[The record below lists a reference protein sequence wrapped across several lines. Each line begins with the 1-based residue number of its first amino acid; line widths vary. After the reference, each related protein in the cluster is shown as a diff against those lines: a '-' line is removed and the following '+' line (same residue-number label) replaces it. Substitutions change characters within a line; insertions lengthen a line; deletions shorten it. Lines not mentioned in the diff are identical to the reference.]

1 MAGAYEKV
9 CAVRLEPEG
18 SSVRL
23 ADKLFGFVMG
33 TNSRKLIIGFISL
46 AVVLAV
52 FLLYNLMSETPP
64 IDIDR
69 GAELAKEVAD
79 SNAAE
84 FDREVGKIA
93 DVGVGTVRKAKYTH
107 LNAQKQLDREF
118 GFEKLLH
125 EQADQWEIEKP
136 YMNIFRRN
144 FKCYIT
150 ADKGTVQIEDALGRA
165 TPKDATLTG
174 NVVIHIL
181 PETATGVKES
191 FVYLDDVV
199 YISERS
205 QFSTAGPVKF
215 VSPDAQMLGTGME
228 FVYND
233 ELNRLEFLR
242 IVHLEDLRIRT
253 SSKAS
258 LLGSQQT
265 EPPAEPVAGDVTQKQ
280 KQTQDLSTEPVERK
294 SGVHYRCFFDK
305 NVVVNTPRQ
314 TVLTDRLSINNISLS
329 KASSDKGTK
338 ADKTPPDTSGTLTRA
353 ADESTEEFVDVTVTC
368 DGGILVTPMGS
379 PAALESSI
387 KVEPRPALTNN
398 QVTESPNDTTDRT
411 KFVAQRINYCA
422 AAGDTVASGPSELTF
437 YVNDLIDRQ
446 AAQAPVPVKVTAQ
459 KQAQFQPA
467 ANQVIFEG
475 DCVCTMTR
483 TDPNIR
489 QEYSLAAPKI
499 TVDLAEDKTR
509 QSGGPAA
516 AIEHVTADGGV
527 VQLAAVKETEEEELL
542 GFTKLKCRRFDYD
555 SSEQMCMATGPD
567 GLIAA
572 DNSKIQ
578 EPKEKV
584 SKFAL
589 RRQCSAVL
597 RGFDTMEYYLES
609 NQIIA
614 DAEKEGIIIDYFPVV
629 KGQYGPRTTLTTSH
643 IEAPLY
649 ETPAGQ
655 IELASLSATGGFTYE
670 EEDIEFQGSRAF
682 YDAGKSLITAQGDGL
697 QPCYLNGA
705 LVDVV
710 RYNLKTG
717 RVKTKITGPGFLHF
731 GK

>member
-1 MAGAYEKV
+1 
-9 CAVRLEPEG
+9 
-18 SSVRL
+18 
-23 ADKLFGFVMG
+23 MG
-33 TNSRKLIIGFISL
+33 TNSRKLIIGLVSL

-64 IDIDR
+64 IDIDK
-69 GAELAKEVAD
+69 GAELAKQIAD

-125 EQADQWEIEKP
+125 EEADQWEIEKP

-181 PETATGVKES
+181 PEAATGVKES

-205 QFSTAGPVKF
+205 QFSTGGPVKF
-215 VSPDAQMLGTGME
+215 VSADAQMLGTGME

-242 IVHLEDLRIRT
+242 IIQLEDLRIRT
-253 SSKAS
+253 SSQAS

-265 EPPAEPVAGDVTQKQ
+265 EPPAKSVAGDVTQEQAAEGNAK
-280 KQTQDLSTEPVERK
+280 VAERE
-294 SGVHYRCFFDK
+294 SRVHYRCLFDK
-305 NVVVNTPRQ
+305 NVVVNAPQQ
-314 TVLTDRLSINNISLS
+314 TVLTDRLSINNILLS
-329 KASSDKGTK
+329 KASSGKSAK
-338 ADKTPPDTSGTLTRA
+338 ADETPPETSGTLTRA
-353 ADESTEEFVDVTVTC
+353 ADESTEEFVDITVTC
-368 DGGILVTPMGS
+368 DGGILVTPMDS
-379 PAALESSI
+379 PAAPESSV
-387 KVEPRPALTNN
+387 KVETRPALTDN

-411 KFVAQRINYCA
+411 KFVAQRIDYCA
-422 AAGDTVASGPSELTF
+422 AVGDTIASGPSELTF
-437 YVNDLIDRQ
+437 YVNDLIDRR
-446 AAQAPVPVKVTAQ
+446 APQAPVPVKVTAQ

-467 ANQVIFEG
+467 ANQVVFEG

-499 TVDLAEDKTR
+499 MVNLAEDKTR

-527 VQLAAVKETEEEELL
+527 VQLAVVKETEEEELL

-555 SSEQMCMATGPD
+555 SSEQMCVATGPD

-578 EPKEKV
+578 EPREKV
-584 SKFAL
+584 SKFGL
-589 RRQCSAVL
+589 RRQCYAVV
-597 RGFDTMEYYLES
+597 RGFDTMKYHLET

-614 DAEKEGIIIDYFPVV
+614 DAEKQGIIIDYFPIV
-629 KGQYGPRTTLTTSH
+629 KGQQGPQTTVTTSH

-649 ETPAGQ
+649 ETDTGR

-670 EEDIEFQGSRAF
+670 EKDIEFQGSRAF
-682 YDAGKSLITAQGDGL
+682 YDAGKSLITAQGDNV

-705 LVDVV
+705 LADAIE
-710 RYNLKTG
+710 YNLRTG
-717 RVKTKITGPGFLHF
+717 KVKTKITGPGILRW
-731 GK
+731 